1 MYFDEVNG
9 PTPNLDE
16 VKAIYNEVEQTINSS
31 NDVDEMIESL
41 KKWNRL
47 RCEIGTWRSLVD
59 LKNCQ
64 DTTNEE
70 YKAAKDE
77 SDELMPTLTE
87 FRINLIKQLVNH
99 PMRPELE
106 ARIKP
111 QAFKLWESE
120 IPTFDPQIKQ
130 DLIDEQKL
138 KNRYNDLTAAAKIEF
153 DGQSQNLSS
162 MMKYQS
168 DSDRKKRQEAATL
181 YWNWFAA

>member
-1 MYFDEVNG
+1 MQVLSLIHTYSLKTIAMHFDEVNG

-16 VKAIYNEVEQTINSS
+16 VKAVYAEVEQTINSS
-31 NDVDEMIESL
+31 DDVDEMVEAL
-41 KKWNRL
+41 KKWNWL
-47 RCEIGTWRSLVD
+47 RCEIGTWRNLVD

-64 DTTNEE
+64 DTTNQE

-87 FRINLIKQLVNH
+87 YRVNLIKQLVAH
-99 PMRPELE
+99 PRREELE
-106 ARIKP
+106 THIKP

-138 KNRYNDLTAAAKIEF
+138 KNRYNDLTAAPH
-153 DGQSQNLSS
+153 LSAS
-162 MMKYQS
+162 PQLDKMGSPHQ
-168 DSDRKKRQEAATL
+168 
-181 YWNWFAA
+181 